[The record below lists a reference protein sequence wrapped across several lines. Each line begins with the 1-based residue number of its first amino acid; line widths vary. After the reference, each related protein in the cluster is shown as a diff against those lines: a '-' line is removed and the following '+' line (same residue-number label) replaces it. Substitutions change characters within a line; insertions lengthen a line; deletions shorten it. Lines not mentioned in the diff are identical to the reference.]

1 MPLKLLPFTV
11 LAIICIK
18 WYRFGKSTYTVLAIN
33 TKNYLTYRAHVGIKL
48 KIAISSICLMF
59 QIVPNWNI
67 NIDKSGFLWNYDK
80 KVPFSV
86 KRVEIHIQK
95 LTLSWFLSWFKFF
108 GGFSTTSHKSKV
120 CTCDQNFGRRVSNM
134 L

>member
-1 MPLKLLPFTV
+1 MPLKLLTFTV
-11 LAIICIK
+11 LAIIGII
-18 WYRFGKSTYTVLAIN
+18 WYLFGKLAYTVMVMN
-33 TKNYLTYRAHVGIKL
+33 KNYLTYRVHVGIKL
-48 KIAISSICLMF
+48 KIALSSICLFF
-59 QIVPNWNI
+59 QIFLHSNI
-67 NIDKSGFLWNYDK
+67 TVDKSGFLWNYDK

-86 KRVEIHIQK
+86 KRVEIHVQK